1 MRSDE
6 IVDKATMMI
15 TVLAFLKDL
24 NLYFTERRALM
35 DKGKA
40 EEVSCIYFRGK
51 EVRNMENYEIKS
63 G

>member
-24 NLYFTERRALM
+24 NLYFAERSALM

-40 EEVSCIYFRGK
+40 EEAFCICF
-51 EVRNMENYEIKS
+51 
-63 G
+63 